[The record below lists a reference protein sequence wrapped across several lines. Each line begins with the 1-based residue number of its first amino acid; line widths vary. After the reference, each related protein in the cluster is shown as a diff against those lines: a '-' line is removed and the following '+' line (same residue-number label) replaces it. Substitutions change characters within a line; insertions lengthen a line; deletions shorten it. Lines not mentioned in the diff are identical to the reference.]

1 MDQITKPMKGPG
13 QGPGAVANGF
23 FDEVRD
29 MPGHMLRRFQQIA
42 VSIFLRDCKAFD
54 LTPVQFSV
62 LAALAQSSPL
72 DQIRLGGLAALD
84 RTTISL
90 TVRKLEER
98 GLVARQVSAKDR
110 RARLISLTAE
120 GQALAD
126 EALPTVRAIQ
136 DKILA
141 PLSASERELFRAL
154 LHKAVEANNQ
164 QSRAPL
170 RCL

>member
-1 MDQITKPMKGPG
+1 VSEPLQRLSDEHE
-13 QGPGAVANGF
+13 AANSL

-42 VSIFLRDCKAFD
+42 VSIFLKDCKAFD

-62 LAALAQSSPL
+62 LAALSQASPL
-72 DQIRLGGLAALD
+72 DQIRLSGLVALD

-90 TVRKLEER
+90 TVRRLEER
-98 GLVARQVSAKDR
+98 GLVARQVSEKDR
-110 RARLISLTAE
+110 RAKLIRLT
-120 GQALAD
+120 
-126 EALPTVRAIQ
+126 EAGRAFTEAVLPTVRAVQ

-154 LHKAVEANNQ
+154 LNKAVEANNQ

-170 RCL
+170 RGV

>member
-1 MDQITKPMKGPG
+1 MDQITKPIGG
-13 QGPGAVANGF
+13 LAAADGF

-42 VSIFLRDCKAFD
+42 VSIFLKDCKAFD

-62 LAALAQSSPL
+62 LGALSQTSPL
-72 DQIRLGGLAALD
+72 DQIRLSGLAALD

-98 GLVARQVSAKDR
+98 GLVVRQVSTQDR
-110 RARLISLTAE
+110 RAKLIRLTEA
-120 GQALAD
+120 GRALAED
-126 EALPTVRAIQ
+126 ALPIVRAVQ
-136 DKILA
+136 EKILA
-141 PLSASERELFRAL
+141 PLTATERELFRAL

-170 RCL
+170 RRG

>member
-1 MDQITKPMKGPG
+1 MDQMTKPIEDLG
-13 QGPGAVANGF
+13 VAPDGC

-42 VSIFLRDCKAFD
+42 VSIFLKDCKPFD

-62 LAALAQSSPL
+62 LAALAQASPL
-72 DQIRLGGLAALD
+72 DQIRLCGLVALD

-98 GLVARQVSAKDR
+98 GLVARQVSKEDR
-110 RARLISLTAE
+110 RARLISLTPAGRALAE
-120 GQALAD
+120 GV
-126 EALPTVRAIQ
+126 LPTVRAIQ

-141 PLSASERELFRAL
+141 PLSPVEQDLFMAL
-154 LHKAVEANNQ
+154 LHKAVKANNQ

-170 RCL
+170 RGV

>member
-1 MDQITKPMKGPG
+1 MRPVSETLQRLSDEHE
-13 QGPGAVANGF
+13 AANSL

-42 VSIFLRDCKAFD
+42 VSIFLKDCKAFD

-62 LAALAQSSPL
+62 LAALSQASPL
-72 DQIRLGGLAALD
+72 DQIRLSGLVALD

-90 TVRKLEER
+90 TVRRLEER
-98 GLVARQVSAKDR
+98 GLVARQVSEKDR
-110 RARLISLTAE
+110 RAKLIRLTGA
-120 GQALAD
+120 GRAFT
-126 EALPTVRAIQ
+126 EAVLPTVRAVQ

-154 LHKAVEANNQ
+154 LNKAVEANNQ

-170 RCL
+170 RGG

>member
-1 MDQITKPMKGPG
+1 VSEPLQRLIDEHE
-13 QGPGAVANGF
+13 AANSL

-42 VSIFLRDCKAFD
+42 VSIFLKDCKAFD

-62 LAALAQSSPL
+62 LAALSQASPL
-72 DQIRLGGLAALD
+72 DQIRLSGLVALD

-90 TVRKLEER
+90 TVRRLEER
-98 GLVARQVSAKDR
+98 GLVARQVSEKDR
-110 RARLISLTAE
+110 RAKLIRLT
-120 GQALAD
+120 
-126 EALPTVRAIQ
+126 EAGRAFTEAVLPTVRAVQ

-154 LHKAVEANNQ
+154 LNKAVEANNQ

-170 RCL
+170 RGV

>member
-1 MDQITKPMKGPG
+1 VSETLQRLSDEHE
-13 QGPGAVANGF
+13 AANSL

-42 VSIFLRDCKAFD
+42 VSIFLKDCKAFD

-62 LAALAQSSPL
+62 LAALSQASPL
-72 DQIRLGGLAALD
+72 DQIRLSGLVALD

-90 TVRKLEER
+90 TVRRLEER
-98 GLVARQVSAKDR
+98 GLVARQVSEKDR
-110 RARLISLTAE
+110 RAKLIRLT
-120 GQALAD
+120 
-126 EALPTVRAIQ
+126 EAGRAFTEAVLPTVRAVQ

-154 LHKAVEANNQ
+154 LNKAVEANNQ

-170 RCL
+170 RGV

>member
-1 MDQITKPMKGPG
+1 
-13 QGPGAVANGF
+13 
-23 FDEVRD
+23 

-42 VSIFLRDCKAFD
+42 VSIFLKDCKSFD

-62 LAALAQSSPL
+62 LAALSQSNPL
-72 DQIRLGGLAALD
+72 DQIRLSGFVALD

-98 GLVARQVSAKDR
+98 GLVTRKVSQKDR
-110 RARLISLTAE
+110 RSKLISLTRA
-120 GQALAD
+120 GRTLCQV
-126 EALPTVRAIQ
+126 ALPSVREIQ
-136 DKILA
+136 NKILG

-154 LHKAVEANNQ
+154 LQKAVEANNQ

-170 RCL
+170 RGA

>member
-1 MDQITKPMKGPG
+1 VSETLQRLSDEHE
-13 QGPGAVANGF
+13 AANSL

-42 VSIFLRDCKAFD
+42 VSIFLKDCKAFD

-62 LAALAQSSPL
+62 LAALSQASPL
-72 DQIRLGGLAALD
+72 DQIRLSGLVALD

-90 TVRKLEER
+90 TVRRLEER
-98 GLVARQVSAKDR
+98 GLVARQVSEKDR
-110 RARLISLTAE
+110 RAKLIRLTGA
-120 GQALAD
+120 GRAFT
-126 EALPTVRAIQ
+126 EAVLPTVRAVQ

-154 LHKAVEANNQ
+154 LNKAVEANNQ

-170 RCL
+170 RGG

>member
-1 MDQITKPMKGPG
+1 VSEPLQRLSDEHE
-13 QGPGAVANGF
+13 AANSL

-42 VSIFLRDCKAFD
+42 VSIFLKDCKAFD

-62 LAALAQSSPL
+62 LAALSQASPL
-72 DQIRLGGLAALD
+72 DQIRLSGLVALD

-90 TVRKLEER
+90 TVRRLEER
-98 GLVARQVSAKDR
+98 GLVARQVSEKDR
-110 RARLISLTAE
+110 RAKLIRLTGA
-120 GQALAD
+120 GRAFT
-126 EALPTVRAIQ
+126 EAVLPTVRAVQ

-154 LHKAVEANNQ
+154 LNKAVEANNQ

-170 RCL
+170 RGG

>member
-1 MDQITKPMKGPG
+1 MDQMTKPIHRLG
-13 QGPGAVANGF
+13 GAPEGC

-42 VSIFLRDCKAFD
+42 VSIFLKDCKEFD

-62 LAALAQSSPL
+62 LAALSQTSPL
-72 DQIRLGGLAALD
+72 DQIRLSGLVALD

-90 TVRKLEER
+90 VVRKLEER
-98 GLVARQVSAKDR
+98 GLVTRQISEKDR
-110 RARLISLTAE
+110 RSKLISLT
-120 GQALAD
+120 QAGRALSQT
-126 EALPTVRAIQ
+126 ALPSVRAIQ

-154 LHKAVEANNQ
+154 LLKAVEANNQ

-170 RCL
+170 RGV

>member
-1 MDQITKPMKGPG
+1 
-13 QGPGAVANGF
+13 
-23 FDEVRD
+23 

-42 VSIFLRDCKAFD
+42 VSIFLRDCKAFE

-62 LAALAQSSPL
+62 LAALSEANPL
-72 DQIRLGGLAALD
+72 DQIRLGGMVALD

-90 TVRKLEER
+90 VVRKLEER
-98 GLVARQVSAKDR
+98 GLVARQVSKKDR
-110 RARLISLTAE
+110 RSKLISLTVA
-120 GQALAD
+120 GRALA
-126 EALPTVRAIQ
+126 EAALPSVRAIQ

-141 PLSASERELFRAL
+141 PLTAAEQDVFMAL

-170 RCL
+170 RSV

>member
-1 MDQITKPMKGPG
+1 MRQTSEPLQRLSDAPDT
-13 QGPGAVANGF
+13 ADGF

-42 VSIFLRDCKAFD
+42 VSIFLRDCKPFD

-62 LAALAQSSPL
+62 LAALAQASPL
-72 DQIRLGGLAALD
+72 DQNRLAGLVALD

-98 GLVARQVSAKDR
+98 GLVARTVSKKDR
-110 RARLISLTAE
+110 RAKLIRLTAA
-120 GQALAD
+120 GRALA
-126 EALPTVRAIQ
+126 EEVLPAVRTVQ
-136 DKILA
+136 EKILA
-141 PLSASERELFRAL
+141 PLTASEQDQFRAL

-170 RCL
+170 RGI